1 MRLLSKPNGATF
13 ARSDFRVV
21 LKGLSVKSKYKE
33 SIMKTIYFVASLY
46 IRIWLLHLY
55 VYF

>member
-21 LKGLSVKSKYKE
+21 VKGLSV
-33 SIMKTIYFVASLY
+33 
-46 IRIWLLHLY
+46 Y
-55 VYF
+55 VKI